1 MKNKIII
8 FLLLFILLFIGF
20 NIYNTIDKTIIAE
33 SDFNLI
39 NEECNTFKF
48 QSVNYDYRDIVDFS
62 QKYDGIRLKTIKNSK
77 DSILANFYFEGSL
90 DTLDI
95 FLIDFSKISNLKSI
109 SNITLE
115 KENNIFYK
123 GEIASEFIIKFNWN
137 NFAFLLELCWWLDN
151 VK

>member
-8 FLLLFILLFIGF
+8 FLLLFILSFIGF

-33 SDFNLI
+33 NNFNLI
-39 NEECNTFKF
+39 SEEYNAFKS

-77 DSILANFYFEGSL
+77 DSIIATFYFEGSL

-95 FLIDFSKISNLKSI
+95 FLLDISKISNLKSI
-109 SNITLE
+109 NNITLA
-115 KENNIFYK
+115 KENNIFFK
-123 GEIASEFIIKFNWN
+123 GEIASEFIIKFN
-137 NFAFLLELCWWLDN
+137 
-151 VK
+151 